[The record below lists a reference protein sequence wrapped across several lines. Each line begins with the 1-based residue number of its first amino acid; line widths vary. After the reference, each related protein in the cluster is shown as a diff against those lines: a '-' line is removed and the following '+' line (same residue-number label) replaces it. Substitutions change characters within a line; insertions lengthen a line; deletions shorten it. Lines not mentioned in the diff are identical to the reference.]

1 MVGLSVG
8 FWNIAGVRDKLENDN
23 VRSWFFKH
31 DVIFLSETKT
41 RGTPS
46 MPGFVPINNS
56 KSNHGGIVAFI
67 KVRLYPKICKIDVEH
82 EGVVAFELSCVPGVR
97 LVGIYN
103 EPTDSLYF
111 RPTTLACISSHVSSG
126 KQCII
131 VGDLNARLGTHIQNI
146 VKDNPELRYS
156 VVDDSTNE
164 NGRTLIRICQS
175 NQLLPVNNLHTPQNS
190 WPSQLTYRKR
200 SNWISE
206 VDLCLVPHS
215 MIQNILS
222 FVVDQDL
229 RMPSDHAP
237 ISVLFDCA
245 GLCQDETELLE
256 RSAALGTYF
265 CEDAS
270 SKKRCKKPIAYQR
283 IDKDSFMT
291 KMQELV
297 PPEVN
302 MENIQESLATFD
314 ELVYKTSKE
323 SQKVEERLYSSQD
336 KQNTRWK
343 RILDADDTKSLWQGI
358 NWKGEFREVAIK
370 ERPSELVFQEHMER
384 LLNPDGTEPL
394 QYPDQSHVTIPS
406 LDDPF
411 TMNELDHVVSKQ
423 VKPDRS
429 CGPSGTAPGT
439 LKLLPMPWLIFLLSL
454 LNTIFLTGT
463 YPVKWTISKLLMLFK
478 KGLPMDCGNYR
489 GISIIDS
496 LAKCYDYLLN
506 NRLTLWYK
514 PCREQ
519 AGAQDGRGCIE
530 HIVTLRLVIDYCI
543 RNKQPLFI
551 AFIDFSKAYDRVPRS
566 YLLNLLKSLGC
577 GVVMLTALTSLFWVT
592 QFILGTTVITAIIG
606 VKQGSPTSCF
616 LFILFVDE
624 FIKLV
629 KDRSGIDG
637 FLQWLHL
644 LMLMDDTVIFATS
657 RQGLIDKL
665 NLLAQWCDKCGMV
678 INEDK
683 TKFMAFATS
692 DPDARKPI
700 DLQLQHGH
708 VQVTHCSEYKYLGAI
723 VTSDGKVSSS
733 LQKHSVAKE
742 KDLNKLTIFLEAN
755 KNAPYSVKKT
765 VVDACF
771 SASLLYGCEAWLGV
785 KPIATL
791 NVMYMRAIKML
802 LGVRQSTP
810 NDACLIEAGYP
821 SLEAT
826 IRQRQRK
833 FFKQMQEK
841 RRDMTD
847 DPLMFALELTQ
858 QGNPVMNRFIDN
870 IMLEEGDIIQNDMS
884 KRKER
889 MLSAVNTKSTTY
901 CSVNP
906 DLSVH
911 SVYCSDIIVDD
922 DFRVAFTR
930 LRLSSHRLRIETGRW
945 ARIPRERR
953 LCQCGEAVQS
963 EEHVLC
969 ECNLVEHLRREYN
982 NEEIVFN
989 NFMTTPKTKQQ
1000 LAMVMRILNFYEDI

>member
-23 VRSWFFKH
+23 VRTWFFKH
-31 DVIFLSETKT
+31 DVVFLSETKT

-67 KVRLYPKICKIDVEH
+67 KVWLYPKISKIDIEH
-82 EGVVAFELSCVPGVR
+82 EGVVALELSCALGIR

-111 RPTTLACISSHVSSG
+111 RPTTLASISSHVSSG
-126 KQCII
+126 KRCII
-131 VGDLNARLGTHIQNI
+131 VGDLNARLGKHVHDI
-146 VKDNPELRYS
+146 VKDNSDLGYRVIDET
-156 VVDDSTNE
+156 TNE
-164 NGRTLIRICQS
+164 NGRTVIRICQS
-175 NQLLPVNNLHTPQNS
+175 NQLLPVNNLCTPQNS

-206 VDLCLVPHS
+206 VDLCLVSHS
-215 MIQNILS
+215 LTQHVQS
-222 FVVDQDL
+222 FAVDQNL
-229 RMPSDHAP
+229 SMPSDHAP
-237 ISVLFDCA
+237 ITVSFDFA
-245 GLCQDETELLE
+245 GLDQDESELLE
-256 RSAALGTYF
+256 RSAALGTYL
-265 CEDAS
+265 CEDTS
-270 SKKRCKKPIAYQR
+270 SRKRCKKPIAYRR
-283 IDKDSFMT
+283 IDKESFT
-291 KMQELV
+291 SKMQEIV
-297 PPEVN
+297 PPEVRID
-302 MENIQESLATFD
+302 NIQESLATFD
-314 ELVYKTSKE
+314 ELVYDTSKE
-323 SQKVEERLYSSQD
+323 SQKAEERRYSSQD
-336 KQNTRWK
+336 KPNTRWK

-394 QYPDQSHVTIPS
+394 QYPDQSQVSIPS
-406 LDDPF
+406 LDHPF
-411 TMNELDHVVSKQ
+411 TLNELDHVVSKQ
-423 VKPDRS
+423 IKPDRS

-439 LKLLPMPWLIFLLSL
+439 LKLLPIPWLIFLLSL
-454 LNTIFLTGT
+454 LNTIFLTGA

-519 AGAQDGRGCIE
+519 AGAQDGRGCVE
-530 HIVTLRLVIDYCI
+530 HIVTLRLVMDYCI
-543 RNKQPLFI
+543 RKKQPLFI

-592 QFILGTTVITAIIG
+592 QFILGSTVITAIIG

-629 KDRSGIDG
+629 KGRSGVDG

-683 TKFMAFATS
+683 TT
-692 DPDARKPI
+692 DPNARKPI
-700 DLQLQHGH
+700 DLQLHHGH

-733 LQKHSVAKE
+733 LAKHSVAKE
-742 KDLNKLTIFLEAN
+742 KDLNKLMIFLEAN
-755 KNAPYSVKKT
+755 KNAPYVVKKT

-771 SASLLYGCEAWLGV
+771 NASLLYGCEAWLGV
-785 KPIATL
+785 RPSATL
-791 NVMYMRAIKML
+791 KAMHMKAIKML

-810 NDACLIEAGYP
+810 NDACLVEAGYP

-826 IRQRQRK
+826 VRQRQQK
-833 FFKQMQEK
+833 FFKQMKEK

-858 QGNPVMNRFIDN
+858 QNNPVMNRYIDSV
-870 IMLEEGDIIQNDMS
+870 MEEGGDIVKNDML
-884 KRKER
+884 KRKENL
-889 MLSAVNTKSTTY
+889 LSAVNTKATTY
-901 CSVNP
+901 CNINP

-911 SVYCSDIIVDD
+911 SVYCTDGIVED
-922 DFRVAFTR
+922 DFRIAFTR
-930 LRLSSHRLRIETGRW
+930 LRLSSHRFFASVTHRNW
-945 ARIPRERR
+945 AMGANTKREACVSMWRSSAIR
-953 LCQCGEAVQS
+953 
-963 EEHVLC
+963 
-969 ECNLVEHLRREYN
+969 
-982 NEEIVFN
+982 
-989 NFMTTPKTKQQ
+989 KTCA
-1000 LAMVMRILNFYEDI
+1000 L